1 MTRERVW
8 SPGPRLRT
16 VEEVELRQLQAFVA
30 VATQLHFGRAAEEL
44 NIGQPTLSE
53 LVQRLEREVG
63 TPLLTRATRP
73 VHLTEAGAEFLVRA
87 RSLLDDAAEAVTVVK
102 RIGSGQSGTVR
113 VGVTPPA
120 VPVLMPH
127 LRATLAEVAPDV
139 DLVVAQ
145 LWLPLLEQAVSDGT
159 VDVGITCGRLDD
171 VTGTETRVFCA
182 QPLLVGVRPSHPLAG
197 EPAIPLS
204 VLAEQVRGATTDSLF
219 PAWSLA
225 QQQALELAG
234 ITPPTVQL
242 DAPDLNA
249 ARWMEQP
256 EVDWILLIG
265 SLTSGHVDTV
275 IRPVTPRLDVPFTV
289 RWRPSRMRTP
299 AVARFLEHVLTASP
313 APGFSTVS
321 G

>member
-1 MTRERVW
+1 
-8 SPGPRLRT
+8 
-16 VEEVELRQLQAFVA
+16 VELRRLQAFVA
-30 VATQLHFGRAAEEL
+30 VATHLHFGRAAEQL

-53 LVQRLEREVG
+53 LVPRLERELG

-73 VHLTEAGAEFLVRA
+73 VHLTEAGAEFLLRA
-87 RSLLDDAAEAVTVVK
+87 RALLDDAAEAVKVVR
-102 RIGSGQSGTVR
+102 RIGTGQSGTVR

-120 VPVLMPH
+120 APVLVPH
-127 LRATLAEVAPDV
+127 LRTTLAEVAPDV
-139 DLVVAQ
+139 DLVVAR

-171 VTGTETRVFCA
+171 VPGVATRVFCA

-204 VLAEQVRGATTDSLF
+204 ALADQVRGATTDTLF

-225 QQQALELAG
+225 QQQALEGAG
-234 ITPPTVQL
+234 IKPPTVQL
-242 DAPDLNA
+242 DGADLNA

-275 IRPVTPRLDVPFTV
+275 IRPVTPRLDVPFTI
-289 RWRPSRMRTP
+289 RWRRSRVRTP
-299 AVARFLEHVLTASP
+299 AVARVVEHVLTMSP
-313 APGFSTVS
+313 APGFSS
-321 G
+321 LPG

>member
-1 MTRERVW
+1 M
-8 SPGPRLRT
+8 
-16 VEEVELRQLQAFVA
+16 ELRQLQAFVA
-30 VATQLHFGRAAEEL
+30 VATQLHFGRAAEQL
-44 NIGQPTLSE
+44 NIGQPTLTE
-53 LVQRLEREVG
+53 LVQRLERELG

-73 VHLTEAGAEFLVRA
+73 VHLTEAGSEFLLRA
-87 RSLLDDAAEAVTVVK
+87 RALLDDAAEAVTVVK
-102 RIGSGQSGTVR
+102 RIGTGQSGTVR

-120 VPVLMPH
+120 APVLVPH

-139 DLVVAQ
+139 HLIVAR

-171 VTGTETRVFCA
+171 VSGMSTRVFCA

-204 VLAEQVRGATTDSLF
+204 ALADQVRGATTDTLF

-225 QQQALELAG
+225 QQQALQVAG
-234 ITPPTVQL
+234 IKPPTVQL
-242 DAPDLNA
+242 DAPDLVA
-249 ARWMEQP
+249 ARWMENP

-265 SLTSGHVDTV
+265 SLTTGHVDTV

-289 RWRPSRMRTP
+289 RWRRSRVRTP
-299 AVARFLEHVLTASP
+299 AVARVVNHVLTMSP
-313 APGFSTVS
+313 ASGFTALSD
-321 G
+321 